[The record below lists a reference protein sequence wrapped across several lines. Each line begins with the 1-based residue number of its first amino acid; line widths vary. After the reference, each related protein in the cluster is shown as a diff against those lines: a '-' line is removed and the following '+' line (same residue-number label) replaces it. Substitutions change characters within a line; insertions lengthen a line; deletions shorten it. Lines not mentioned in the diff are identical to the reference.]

1 MNSRV
6 PHYRYVAAAVTECS
20 IQKRASTGEAATVD
34 AVIERRV
41 VATALCRRAFWVAV

>member
-1 MNSRV
+1 MLLLQLLNVQFKSAPRQ
-6 PHYRYVAAAVTECS
+6 S
-20 IQKRASTGEAATVD
+20 EAATVD